1 MVQIKFLY
9 FLFAVMALVVLGGNV
24 AKADCLS
31 GKYRG
36 PCAVWDNELCRRLCR
51 EEGRQTGH
59 CSPRLAC
66 WCEGC

>member
-24 AKADCLS
+24 AKADCRS
-31 GKYRG
+31 EKYTG
-36 PCAVWDNELCRRLCR
+36 PCAGYNNGLCMRRCR
-51 EEGRQTGH
+51 EEGRPAGY
-59 CSPRLAC
+59 CSPKLAC